1 MLINRVFENIAI
13 KGLIDKHI
21 ILFWTFVWIKFYKL
35 DLVLITLP
43 LPKLIKVAENCQK
56 QLALIGRKGIHVI

>member
-13 KGLIDKHI
+13 KGLTDKRF
-21 ILFWTFVWIKFYKL
+21 ILFWTFLWIKFYKL

-43 LPKLIKVAENCQK
+43 LLELTKVAEIAKNN
-56 QLALIGRKGIHVI
+56 